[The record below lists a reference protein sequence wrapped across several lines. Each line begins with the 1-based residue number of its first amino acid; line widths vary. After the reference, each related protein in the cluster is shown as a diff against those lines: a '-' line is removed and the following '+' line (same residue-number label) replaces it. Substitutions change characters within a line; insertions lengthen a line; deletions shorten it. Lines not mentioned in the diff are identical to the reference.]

1 MEQGGWSRDDGAGK
15 VFLLKVGVGRVGES
29 DKWEK
34 SRGEF
39 CYNLVGL
46 VLGFGSEDLEMY
58 LGFLHQS
65 LSLFQHF
72 IQYWVICPI
81 VF

>member
-1 MEQGGWSRDDGAGK
+1 MRNEQVRAERSREEEGGAWSREDGAGK

-39 CYNLVGL
+39 CYNLVGGCFL
-46 VLGFGSEDLEMY
+46 VESLNEEVFGFGIWE
-58 LGFLHQS
+58 
-65 LSLFQHF
+65 
-72 IQYWVICPI
+72 
-81 VF
+81 